1 MDHNT
6 PVDPITAEIGELQ
19 KPLKGRRP
27 LSWFLFTAILGL
39 ALIVP
44 VLAILFAPAAPSAPS
59 APSTPSGRPLRRE
72 ELEALKEDHQS
83 KVYKDE

>member
-27 LSWFLFTAILGL
+27 LSWFLFSALLGL
-39 ALIVP
+39 ALVLP
-44 VLAILFAPAAPSAPS
+44 VLAILFAPAAPSASS
-59 APSTPSGRPLRRE
+59 ASS
-72 ELEALKEDHQS
+72 AS
-83 KVYKDE
+83 